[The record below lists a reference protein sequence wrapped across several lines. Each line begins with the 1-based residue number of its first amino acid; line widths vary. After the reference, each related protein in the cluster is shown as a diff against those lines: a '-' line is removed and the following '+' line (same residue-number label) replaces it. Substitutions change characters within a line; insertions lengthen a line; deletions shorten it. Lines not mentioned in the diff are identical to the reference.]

1 MSNRIA
7 SFVRYLRVSPF
18 DGLKAE
24 DRAAERYRRVVWTIA
39 TNVGA
44 KALAMLVMLITV
56 RLTLSYLGSERFG
69 VWITVSGFAAVLSF
83 LDLGIGNALVNE
95 TAHAAAKN
103 DTRLLRQLVSNGLTI
118 MVGIGLIAAMILIS
132 AVCLFPSEMLFRNVA
147 PSLHGEIR
155 DGLLVFV
162 VLFAIGIPLQGV
174 QRIAAG
180 LQQAYLAHAVSAGA
194 SAVSLVLVVWLSNWK
209 APIPL
214 LLCAT
219 YGTQVTAPLVLLV
232 ILYRRGLLGLPS
244 SWRDMR
250 TLVARLWGIGSLFLV
265 LQVAVIAGWGMDNL
279 VVSVMLGTSQ
289 VVALALVKNLYDLA
303 YQPIAV
309 FNAPLWAAY
318 ADALAH
324 GDRNFVSSTLASSM
338 MTTLSP

>member
-180 LQQAYLAHAVSAGA
+180 L
-194 SAVSLVLVVWLSNWK
+194 
-209 APIPL
+209 PRRRRM
-214 LLCAT
+214 AT
-219 YGTQVTAPLVLLV
+219 PC
-232 ILYRRGLLGLPS
+232 
-244 SWRDMR
+244 
-250 TLVARLWGIGSLFLV
+250 
-265 LQVAVIAGWGMDNL
+265 
-279 VVSVMLGTSQ
+279 
-289 VVALALVKNLYDLA
+289 
-303 YQPIAV
+303 
-309 FNAPLWAAY
+309 
-318 ADALAH
+318 
-324 GDRNFVSSTLASSM
+324 
-338 MTTLSP
+338 